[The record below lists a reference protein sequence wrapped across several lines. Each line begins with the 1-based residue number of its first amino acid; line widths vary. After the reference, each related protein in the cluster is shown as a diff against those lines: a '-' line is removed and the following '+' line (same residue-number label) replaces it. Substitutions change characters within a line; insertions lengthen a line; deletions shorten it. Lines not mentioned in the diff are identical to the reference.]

1 MAHHHHLSQ
10 GKRVPKLPFD
20 KHLRTSVFDVNSI
33 AGPDVAHKWVK
44 GPVSP
49 GGIRAIGHESADEQL
64 VSVAGS
70 HM

>member
-1 MAHHHHLSQ
+1 MAQ
-10 GKRVPKLPFD
+10 KWVE
-20 KHLRTSVFDVNSI
+20 
-33 AGPDVAHKWVK
+33 GPD
-44 GPVSP
+44 SP